1 MHFRSQYLLLC
12 KILPWTKK
20 KKKKNIVFCCQ
31 FFYFWAEGF
40 YRWLFWNKS
49 GIFLRCHKWT
59 IPWLFQLSSFRASS
73 AFRQKFLKFM
83 AVTLQVVIVTFFKL
97 KISTLIPK
105 YMPNSYRWLFIYK
118 NWMYIIFKENFH
130 KEKKIDN
137 FLTLTLINDI
147 NLAYKMVLKKVQY
160 TGIIDGIL
168 YIEISTD

>member
-1 MHFRSQYLLLC
+1 MV
-12 KILPWTKK
+12 
-20 KKKKNIVFCCQ
+20 VFCCQ

-49 GIFLRCHKWT
+49 WIFLRCHKWT

-83 AVTLQVVIVTFFKL
+83 AMTLQVVIVTFFFSNWKFPPSSL
-97 KISTLIPK
+97 NTCPIL
-105 YMPNSYRWLFIYK
+105 YRWLFIYN
-118 NWMYIIFKENFH
+118 NWACILFS
-130 KEKKIDN
+130 KKIFIRKKKDN
-137 FLTLTLINDI
+137 FLALTLTNDI
-147 NLAYKMVLKKVQY
+147 NLAYKMFLKKKVQY